1 MDLVIPLGQKNT
13 LAEYMILSEHGIM
26 ILESVENGPLIWP
39 TVEEN
44 GVTRTKKY
52 AELSAAEKIQADCDM
67 KATNIILQGLPADI
81 YSLDAELQSNKYIG
95 DKVKVILV
103 LGIRVMLLAL
113 GETMQADRKDL
124 GVPEGQAVQTII
136 PNNTAFQTEDLDTYG
151 YDCDDISNAQVVLMA
166 NISNYGSDVISEVP
180 HSKTYLNDMVN
191 QGMQAMQD
199 FKQPPA
205 VDFTDNEIHSDSNII
220 PYSQYLQETQQE
232 NVQDTHLQD
241 NKIQ

>member
-1 MDLVIPLGQKNT
+1 
-13 LAEYMILSEHGIM
+13 
-26 ILESVENGPLIWP
+26 
-39 TVEEN
+39 
-44 GVTRTKKY
+44 
-52 AELSAAEKIQADCDM
+52 
-67 KATNIILQGLPADI
+67 
-81 YSLDAELQSNKYIG
+81 
-95 DKVKVILV
+95 
-103 LGIRVMLLAL
+103 
-113 GETMQADRKDL
+113 MQADRKDL